1 MASRSPGAS
10 TLRTSP
16 EQASAATEQRLRATG
31 VRSDLEAGSPAE
43 MPLPRRGL
51 TAAEAIASAVLAHAA
66 PNGRDMR
73 RKRPPAISFVLRL
86 DTARRAAR
94 VVSLLAL
101 DFIGVAL
108 AIFTALAL
116 KAALLS
122 TVSFNDV
129 VEGTRSYVAL
139 AYLITALLFAR
150 SGLYSDRNQRPGL
163 TRILACLFQVMIL
176 MLLLGLVEG
185 MHFSSYY
192 IFYGS
197 FAFAVVYVGT
207 IRHFYELATG
217 RMLRAAG
224 YRRRAVLVGTGQQIE
239 DVAHALRDG
248 SRSPSPIDIVGF
260 LAPQVLPANGLR
272 CLGNLDRLDEVL
284 AAERVD
290 EVIIADPD
298 FPEGQAVELVDRCH
312 RRGVRVR
319 IAPST
324 MELLIHRAEFV
335 PGESVPL
342 FELAPPVFEGVDF
355 ALKRTFDI
363 VGATLLLV
371 VLSPLLLV
379 LALAVRLS
387 SRGPILFGSYR
398 PGIGQQ
404 PFRCLKF
411 RTMHTDA
418 EQQLADLESMNE
430 ASGALFKI
438 RDDPRLTSVGRFLR
452 RFSLDEL
459 PQLINVLRGE
469 MSLVGPR
476 PLPVRDFELLEDW
489 HRKRY
494 LVLPGM
500 TGLWQVSGRSE
511 LDFDDLVRLDFIYLE
526 RWSLALDFAILVK
539 TIPAVLSH
547 RGAY

>member
-1 MASRSPGAS
+1 MASHSVGA
-10 TLRTSP
+10 
-16 EQASAATEQRLRATG
+16 
-31 VRSDLEAGSPAE
+31 V
-43 MPLPRRGL
+43 
-51 TAAEAIASAVLAHAA
+51 
-66 PNGRDMR
+66 RDMR
-73 RKRPPAISFVLRL
+73 RRRPPAFSFLLRL
-86 DTARRAAR
+86 DTGRRAAR
-94 VVSLLAL
+94 VLSLLAL
-101 DFIGVAL
+101 DFFGVAL

-122 TVSFNDV
+122 TVSFHQV

-150 SGLYSDRNQRPGL
+150 SGLYSDRGQRPGL
-163 TRILACLFQVMIL
+163 TRIVACLFQVT
-176 MLLLGLVEG
+176 LLLVLLAIVED
-185 MHFSSYY
+185 MRFSSYY

-197 FAFAVVYVGT
+197 FVFAVLYVSCL
-207 IRHFYELATG
+207 RYLYERLTG
-217 RMLRAAG
+217 ALLRAAG
-224 YRRRAVLVGTGQQIE
+224 YRRRAVLVGTGEHIK
-239 DVAHALRDG
+239 DVAHALRD
-248 SRSPSPIDIVGF
+248 STRAPSPIDIVGF
-260 LAPQVLPANGLR
+260 LSPLRLPANGLR
-272 CLGNLDRLDEVL
+272 SLGSLEQLDDVL
-284 AAERVD
+284 GIEHID

-298 FPEGQAVELVDRCH
+298 FPQEQAVELVDRCH

-342 FELAPPVFEGVDF
+342 FELSPPVFEGIDF
-355 ALKRTFDI
+355 ALKRAFDL
-363 VGATLLLV
+363 VGAIILLML
-371 VLSPLLLV
+371 LSPLLIV
-379 LALAVRLS
+379 LALAVKLS
-387 SRGPILFGSYR
+387 SRGPILYGSVR

-404 PFRCLKF
+404 PFMCLKF
-411 RTMHTDA
+411 RTMHTNA
-418 EQQLADLESMNE
+418 EQRLADVESLNE

-438 RDDPRLTSVGRFLR
+438 KDDPRLTPVGRLLR

-476 PLPVRDFELLEDW
+476 PLPVRDFELLDHW

-494 LVLPGM
+494 LVMPGM

-511 LDFDDLVRLDFIYLE
+511 LDFDDLVRLDFVYLE
-526 RWSLALDFAILVK
+526 RWSLALDLAILVK
-539 TIPAVLSH
+539 TLPAVLTR